1 MRGLISVNFIDNGN
15 IRNEYPIVIY
25 YNGKEDGIVSSIVD
39 EPELSQ
45 YIYKNFITPHSYAK
59 TNIYAVTYF
68 SDDNVETEETVTKR
82 MWRIEELHMLQN
94 RQDLCTKLLNDIL
107 IEISNERGNCETL
120 VKELLQ
126 NNLSTTTI
134 VNYVRYKGQ
143 IYNMMKENIKE
154 LVNTVQNIIN
164 NI

>member
-25 YNGKEDGIVSSIVD
+25 YDGQENNIVSSIID
-39 EPELSQ
+39 ESELSQ
-45 YIYKNFITPHSYAK
+45 YIYRNFITPHSYAK

-68 SDDNVETEETVTKR
+68 SDDNSETEETVTKR
-82 MWRIEELHMLQN
+82 MWRIEDLHMLSD
-94 RQDLCTKLLNDIL
+94 RQDLCNKLLNDIL
-107 IEISNERGNCETL
+107 IEITNERGNCETL
-120 VKELLQ
+120 IKELLQ

-134 VNYVRYKGQ
+134 INYVRYKAQ
-143 IYNMMKENIKE
+143 TYNMMKENIKI
-154 LVNTVQNIIN
+154 LVNTAQEIIN

>member
-1 MRGLISVNFIDNGN
+1 M
-15 IRNEYPIVIY
+15 
-25 YNGKEDGIVSSIVD
+25 
-39 EPELSQ
+39 SQ
-45 YIYKNFITPHSYAK
+45 YIYKNFITLHSYAK

-68 SDDNVETEETVTKR
+68 SDDNAKTEETVEKR
-82 MWRIEELHMLQN
+82 TWHIEELHMLQN
-94 RQDLCTKLLNDIL
+94 RQDLCMKLLNDIL

-134 VNYVRYKGQ
+134 INYVRYKAQ
-143 IYNMMKENIKE
+143 TYNMMKENVKE